1 VSGSLKGP
9 SMIATLEGILEYRG
23 ADSVVLKVSGIG
35 FEVHVP
41 GSTLGQIG
49 GPGDRVSLFTHL
61 HMREDNVSLYGFG
74 SEQELIL
81 FKDLISVSG
90 VGPKVALAMLSS
102 LPPEQMVMAIT
113 SGNAEVISQVPG
125 IGKKTASRLIVELKG
140 KLEKQWRE
148 SVLPLGVEDEDV
160 MAALTSL
167 GYSLKEASKAV
178 SSLPVPSELSL
189 EEKVKVALQHL
200 ATE

>member
-1 VSGSLKGP
+1 MSGSLRD
-9 SMIATLEGILEYRG
+9 SRVIATLEGTLEYRG
-23 ADSVVLKVSGIG
+23 ADSVVLQVSGVG
-35 FEVHVP
+35 FQVHVP
-41 GSTLGQIG
+41 GSTLAQIG
-49 GPGDRVSLFTHL
+49 SRGDRVSLFTHL
-61 HMREDNVSLYGFG
+61 HMREDNVSLYGFS
-74 SEQELIL
+74 SEQELTL
-81 FKDLISVSG
+81 FRDLISVSG
-90 VGPKVALAMLSS
+90 IGPKVALAMLSA
-102 LPPEQMVMAIT
+102 LTPEQMVMAIT

-140 KLEKQWRE
+140 KLEKEWRE

-200 ATE
+200 AAE

>member
-1 VSGSLKGP
+1 
-9 SMIATLEGILEYRG
+9 MIATLEGMLEYRG
-23 ADSVVLKVSGIG
+23 ADSVVLKVSGVG

-41 GSTLGQIG
+41 SSTLGQIG
-49 GPGDRVSLFTHL
+49 SPGDRVSLFTHL
-61 HMREDNVSLYGFG
+61 HVREDNVSLYGFG
-74 SEQELIL
+74 SEQELTL
-81 FKDLISVSG
+81 FRDLISVSG
-90 VGPKVALAMLSS
+90 IGPKVALGMLSA
-102 LPPEQMVMAIT
+102 LPAEQMVMAIT

-125 IGKKTASRLIVELKG
+125 IGRKTASRLIVELKG
-140 KLEKQWRE
+140 KLEKEWRE
-148 SVLPLGVEDEDV
+148 AVLPLGAEDEDV

-178 SSLPVPSELSL
+178 SSLPVPNELSL